1 MKKENQEKTLKL
13 KNISTRKVSIRTIKK
28 VAFAILIIILLCS
41 CFSSRV
47 EAKDEKE
54 AISTETILKSQSD
67 TLGISSFIEEA
78 NKYKNDDFDID
89 IGKTISSAI
98 KGDIDNEKLG
108 KSILSILFS
117 QTREAISSI
126 GSIIVIIVI
135 SSVLK
140 SISDDLENKGI
151 SQIAYYVTYI
161 LIVTIVM
168 KNFSDIITMVKGS
181 IEDLV
186 AFSNSLIPLLI
197 TLMITTRKCSIGKYA
212 TTNNTADYHIYRKFY
227 KYSANS
233 CKPCICGFKY
243 NLKHIGQS
251 AN

>member
-1 MKKENQEKTLKL
+1 MKKERKEKKLKL
-13 KNISTRKVSIRTIKK
+13 KNMLARKASIRTNKK
-28 VAFAILIIILLCS
+28 AVFAILIIIFLCS
-41 CFSSRV
+41 CFVSKV
-47 EAKDEKE
+47 EAKDEVE
-54 AISTETILKSQSD
+54 PNSTETILKSQSD
-67 TLGISSFIEEA
+67 SLGISGFIEEA

-98 KGDIDNEKLG
+98 KGEIDNEKLG
-108 KSILSILFS
+108 KNILSILLG

-168 KNFSDIITMVKGS
+168 KNFSDIITMVKSS
-181 IEDLV
+181 IDDLV

-197 TLMITTRKCSIGKYA
+197 TLMITTRKCSVSRHA
-212 TTNNTADYHIYRKFY
+212 TTYNTADYHIYRKFY
-227 KYSANS
+227 KYGTNS
-233 CKPCICGFKY
+233 CKSCIYCFKY
-243 NLKHIGQS
+243 NFKHIGQS
-251 AN
+251 AD